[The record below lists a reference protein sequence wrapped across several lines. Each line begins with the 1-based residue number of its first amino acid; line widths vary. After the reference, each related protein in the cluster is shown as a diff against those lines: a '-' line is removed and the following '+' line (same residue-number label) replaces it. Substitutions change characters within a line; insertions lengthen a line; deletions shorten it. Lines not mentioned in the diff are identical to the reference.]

1 MRIVERP
8 SETFTNVLV
17 RLSLMSDYLRCE
29 AVRLYKEK
37 VVLTLKR
44 TEENI
49 RRLMS
54 AACDFNTGREDEDS
68 GTMDVEVTYG
78 EITAYIVDSETQA
91 AVLGL
96 KPDE

>member
-1 MRIVERP
+1 MRIVEKP

-17 RLSLMSDYLRCE
+17 RLSLMSDFLRCE

-37 VVLTLKR
+37 VVLSLKR
-44 TEENI
+44 TEDNI

-54 AACDFNTGREDEDS
+54 VACDFNTGQEDVEN

-78 EITAYIVDSETQA
+78 EISAYIVDSETQT

-96 KPDE
+96 KPEE